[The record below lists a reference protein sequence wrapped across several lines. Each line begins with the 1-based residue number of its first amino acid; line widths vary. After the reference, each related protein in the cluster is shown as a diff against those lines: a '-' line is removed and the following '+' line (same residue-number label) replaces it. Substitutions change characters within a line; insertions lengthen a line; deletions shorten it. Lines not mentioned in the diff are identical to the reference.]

1 MMVDK
6 ACNNQIC
13 KKRDLCARNA
23 AWQNGDENVKTFGGN
38 EQKGC
43 GKFIQ
48 K

>member
-1 MMVDK
+1 MFVDK
-6 ACNNQIC
+6 ACNNKIC
-13 KKRDLCARNA
+13 KKRELCARNA
-23 AWQNGDENVKTFGGN
+23 AWQNGDQNVKCFGGN